1 MLKMYLGRD
10 RRSRRRSVAGG
21 TKVAAH
27 PCPSRT
33 SSQSRSSTHERVHHL
48 RWQCNHRKSPFRHVL
63 RYLRA
68 MDKLSTRE
76 EIAAEA
82 IAALHDDMKKNTL
95 RNDRARREL
104 AHIIHM
110 HDTMRNMAE
119 EREITENSSMFKHWS
134 RDCEEK
140 ERHYAQEIERCNAE
154 LRSRRFPLDE
164 SLEHHTL
171 VSLAEDC
178 ASIEASTYDLAAQLS
193 FYRALPS
200 TVMEAQ
206 RALEAMEAEFT
217 HEAADGVESS

>member
-10 RRSRRRSVAGG
+10 RRSRRRSVAGMPENTCVEASHVEEAG
-21 TKVAAH
+21 RRSLHILAQAGRVLKVD
-27 PCPSRT
+27 
-33 SSQSRSSTHERVHHL
+33 QVHM
-48 RWQCNHRKSPFRHVL
+48 SE
-63 RYLRA
+63 YLRA

-164 SLEHHTL
+164 SY
-171 VSLAEDC
+171 V
-178 ASIEASTYDLAAQLS
+178 IG
-193 FYRALPS
+193 
-200 TVMEAQ
+200 
-206 RALEAMEAEFT
+206 FT
-217 HEAADGVESS
+217 KRNLRQ

>member
-1 MLKMYLGRD
+1 
-10 RRSRRRSVAGG
+10 
-21 TKVAAH
+21 
-27 PCPSRT
+27 
-33 SSQSRSSTHERVHHL
+33 
-48 RWQCNHRKSPFRHVL
+48 
-63 RYLRA
+63 

-76 EIAAEA
+76 EIAVEA

-140 ERHYAQEIERCNAE
+140 ERHYAQEIISIGRVVRNRLHQTQLATVT
-154 LRSRRFPLDE
+154 LLDR
-164 SLEHHTL
+164 LEHHTL

>member
-1 MLKMYLGRD
+1 MVGGTECGAVPERVACSRCILEEIGVQEDDLSQAG
-10 RRSRRRSVAGG
+10 RRSLHILAQAGRVL
-21 TKVAAH
+21 KVD
-27 PCPSRT
+27 
-33 SSQSRSSTHERVHHL
+33 QVHM
-48 RWQCNHRKSPFRHVL
+48 SE
-63 RYLRA
+63 YLRA